1 MYFSNLTAFA
11 SSWPV
16 QNPTTESTGG
26 IIGLYF
32 TNMFGNIGTGAGKI
46 CANSWVIVGF
56 DANGGIKCLEN
67 ITDNTSIPNPTTS
80 ITYPGDQTWPTGEI
94 TGGAFKQYLTN
105 MFGNIETGTGKICA
119 NSGAIIGFANDGTP
133 QCGKV
138 IRDTGTASWIVWTI
152 PTWISIPNIAMQ
164 ANNIPNSR
172 VAGLFGNILNRSCA
186 SGEALIGF
194 TRTGS
199 LICNNLVNLAPTIV
213 TPPIIAPKITSF
225 TSNSPTVTIGQNVTL
240 TWTTQDALECRINGE
255 SVGINNNKSYPIN
268 TIGNNNFILVCLN
281 ASSSVQQTI
290 SISWL
295 SASSINPMEI
305 LYFCDYAG
313 TLTCWGTYRGPSTT
327 PDIYTPWQTMNIVF
341 NVRYAE
347 KCEIPWIGIF
357 GKSRM
362 LDAPATFAPTTTT
375 TYILT
380 CENAGWTISKE
391 FTVHVGVSPTWPA
404 PSIDTLWAIYNNERV
419 ENNSN
424 KYITTLSDSGYL
436 SLSWSA
442 SNVRAC
448 RQGWSVVN
456 GNQEIIANAFN
467 SITYSSQTIIPPNSP
482 DGKIDYT
489 LTCDGIDSWVITTK
503 KISVQTLL
511 GAPIITFYGP
521 STLSGTIY
529 NATEW
534 WSIYLWWFTKNV
546 TSCRAEG
553 DWSGSVDNAG
563 THYPQNL
570 TLWLK
575 KYSLIC
581 KDKNNV
587 DIKKDVDI
595 NVIPVP
601 LVTQANPEI
610 NVLWAADDTGA
621 IHNYNDN
628 PIVPIYTH
636 GWWLTFYYRAKNVN
650 SCRSSW
656 IPVLNWQQEIRDGD
670 NQDLVVDQDISHQ
683 TQAQLPNTGSGKD
696 IDYTV
701 TCTNSGSSIDKT
713 IRITLRPPSK
723 LIFWVNN
730 LNVKSFSQWQTSY
743 QTLSWTIGTLSWNT
757 TNISSCTGTGSNDW
771 NGIKA
776 LSGTYTIPILTSDK
790 TYTMSCAGLDGQT
803 RVQSLNIEVITPQT
817 PTIAFWITNGGTN
830 INVWDSR
837 TLNWNVSN
845 ADSCTASEWWSGS
858 KIFIDTL
865 SVSPTAT
872 TKYILSCQKTTL
884 WATKTTQEEIT
895 IHVNVP
901 SPTWSDWWSCTAS
914 CWGGTQTRSC
924 TNGSSCSGPSTQSC
938 NTQACPINGWWSDW
952 WSCSKGCWGWTQARS
967 CTNGSG
973 CVGPNSQS
981 CNTQVCPTLRLGTY
995 VDAAGNITGPLNH
1008 GSDWINAWTI
1018 NTLRWSILN
1027 GSGYICAGS
1036 HWMWGTES
1044 PDNWTGIHDQ
1054 TGALGVQPPASTM
1067 YILSCEK
1074 RDSIWN
1080 LIHYTSND
1088 YTLYVT
1094 PNNWWDWWS
1103 CTESCMQTRSCL
1115 PWRTCNGFDSTRA
1128 CSGWACLTWWSNW
1141 WSCTESCMQT
1151 RSCLL
1156 PWTCQGSYWQTCN
1169 DGACVKPNITLNVTN
1184 GGTTMNYWESRT
1196 LNWNVLGADSCTAYN
1211 GWTGQKDLIDTLL
1224 VSPTAT
1230 TTYKLRCLKGF
1241 APYVRADEAEVTIN
1255 VNAPSPIWSDW
1266 WSCSASCWGGTQTR
1280 SCTNGSSCSGPSTQS
1295 CNTQACLLPSVSLTA
1310 NTNRFDWT
1318 EDIAVNWH
1326 GYAPVQTLK
1335 LKTTKIELSW
1345 SVSAWSTCTAWDDYS
1360 SYNIN
1365 ELSRVDTIYKNQ
1377 TWDYTYSISCTN
1389 SVWTTKKSVIVHVDG
1404 DDCDFTQSEINEM
1417 NAIGGYASMTAE
1429 NWCRMMQ
1436 MDLSHGSLYNVP
1448 SWVQKMKNLRS
1459 FSMIQ
1464 YPTGWARIISI
1475 PSEIGNIEYLQ
1486 NIDLRY
1492 QNISVLP
1499 DTLKNLQ
1506 YLKNL
1511 KLTGNNITILP
1522 TWIGDLQQLQELSL
1536 GNNNLSIIPWQ
1547 IGNLINLQTLG
1558 LENNN
1563 ISSLPSE
1570 IGNLTSLQTLDLK
1583 DSTFYS
1589 GDNNI
1594 VQLPESIG
1602 QLTNLKHLD
1611 LNGNN
1616 LSKLPDSI
1624 WNLHNLIWLD
1634 LIGNNLGNL
1643 STTPINYTTPYS
1655 VNQSNITPLGKKVV
1669 ISWNQRSY
1677 GTPVNIQVQ

>member
-1 MYFSNLTAFA
+1 MFLFQYFQKIFLVIIGLMYFSNLTAFA

-16 QNPTTESTGG
+16 QNPTTESTSG

-32 TNMFGNIGTGAGKI
+32 TNIFGNVGVGTGKI
-46 CANSWVIVGF
+46 CANSWVIFGF

-67 ITDNTSIPNPTTS
+67 ITDNTSIPNTTTS

-138 IRDTGTASWIVWTI
+138 IHNTGTASWVAWVV
-152 PTWISIPNIAMQ
+152 PAWISAPSVIMQ
-164 ANNIPNSR
+164 TNSIPNSR

-696 IDYTV
+696 INYTV

-713 IRITLRPPSK
+713 IRITLRPPSE

-776 LSGTYTIPILTSDK
+776 SSGTYTTPILTSNK

-837 TLNWNVSN
+837 TLSWNVSN
-845 ADSCTASEWWSGS
+845 ADSCTASEGWSGS

-884 WATKTTQEEIT
+884 WVTKTTQEEIT

-924 TNGSSCSGPSTQSC
+924 TNGSGCSGPSTQSC
-938 NTQACPINGWWSDW
+938 NTQVCPINGW
-952 WSCSKGCWGWTQARS
+952 
-967 CTNGSG
+967 
-973 CVGPNSQS
+973 
-981 CNTQVCPTLRLGTY
+981 
-995 VDAAGNITGPLNH
+995 
-1008 GSDWINAWTI
+1008 
-1018 NTLRWSILN
+1018 
-1027 GSGYICAGS
+1027 
-1036 HWMWGTES
+1036 
-1044 PDNWTGIHDQ
+1044 
-1054 TGALGVQPPASTM
+1054 
-1067 YILSCEK
+1067 
-1074 RDSIWN
+1074 
-1080 LIHYTSND
+1080 
-1088 YTLYVT
+1088 
-1094 PNNWWDWWS
+1094 
-1103 CTESCMQTRSCL
+1103 
-1115 PWRTCNGFDSTRA
+1115 
-1128 CSGWACLTWWSNW
+1128 
-1141 WSCTESCMQT
+1141 
-1151 RSCLL
+1151 
-1156 PWTCQGSYWQTCN
+1156 
-1169 DGACVKPNITLNVTN
+1169 
-1184 GGTTMNYWESRT
+1184 
-1196 LNWNVLGADSCTAYN
+1196 
-1211 GWTGQKDLIDTLL
+1211 
-1224 VSPTAT
+1224 
-1230 TTYKLRCLKGF
+1230 
-1241 APYVRADEAEVTIN
+1241 
-1255 VNAPSPIWSDW
+1255 WSDW

-1280 SCTNGSSCSGPSTQS
+1280 SCTNPSPANDWVSCSGSSTQS